1 MLPRSDPSAAVATVG
16 YNVSSSSSETA
27 VLTMPDGAMCEDY
40 SNEAAIRRC
49 SIKNAMSWYEF
60 INGELGREAP
70 NGSLYV
76 VTGCD
81 KSTSWG
87 IATVAEGSSSQALSL
102 QFTAVKI
109 GISANY
115 NCSWSTTGGA
125 IVRSSIA
132 TDLGE
137 GVEQTQ
143 NQCLF
148 VRGYKIMIREGLMAA
163 LAKPTN
169 VESILDMKATSL
181 LRQNKNHCPGVD
193 TTGDSWR
200 SRLSFGGGGSH
211 REVADDWSAEMELD
225 PHVVCV
231 HILLMSPG
239 SDSSLFT
246 RTIIPQTP

>member
-1 MLPRSDPSAAVATVG
+1 
-16 YNVSSSSSETA
+16 
-27 VLTMPDGAMCEDY
+27 MPDGAMSEDY

-102 QFTAVKI
+102 QFTAVKL

-115 NCSWSTTGGA
+115 ACSWSTTGGA
-125 IVRSSIA
+125 IVRNSIA
-132 TDLGE
+132 ADLGE

-163 LAKPTN
+163 LSKPPA
-169 VESILDMKATSL
+169 VGSILDMKAASL
-181 LRQNKNHCPGVD
+181 LRQNKNYCPGVD
-193 TTGDSWR
+193 SPGDSWR
-200 SRLSFGGGGSH
+200 NR
-211 REVADDWSAEMELD
+211 
-225 PHVVCV
+225 
-231 HILLMSPG
+231 
-239 SDSSLFT
+239 
-246 RTIIPQTP
+246 